1 MALVCSCIRHLMLVM
16 VHMRKFIFPLL
27 SFTESLTSFICVS
40 RRTGQSGPLGELF
53 DHCVDAINTTL
64 SVIIFSSVAGF
75 GYTWVLIVSQ
85 FATLANFYLS
95 TWEEFH
101 THKLFL
107 SEFSG
112 PVEGILSVVGLF
124 ILTGIFG
131 PGLWKRE
138 FFEVNL
144 SFLGLD
150 SDFKFTFTTGYI
162 IFGGIGLYFNINSA
176 RRNVHDHY
184 RQDSKGYYKALKGLS
199 PFFAYYATVF
209 AWLKYNPII
218 IEKYLLPFVLTI
230 GLTLAFSVGR
240 IIIGH
245 LTIQPFPYL
254 TPSLFIPFA
263 EFLIFK
269 SLTVMGYSAD
279 SITGDLIWTGF
290 GLSLGLYS
298 LFVLEIIYEITTY
311 LDIYALSIKH
321 PKTA

>member
-1 MALVCSCIRHLMLVM
+1 MSFYTRSLWI
-16 VHMRKFIFPLL
+16 ILL
-27 SFTESLTSFICVS
+27 ILFS

-53 DHCVDAINTTL
+53 DHCVDAVNTTL

-75 GYTWVLIVSQ
+75 GYSWLLIASQ
-85 FATLANFYLS
+85 FGTLANFYLS
-95 TWEEFH
+95 TWEEYH

-124 ILTGIFG
+124 TITGIFG
-131 PGLWKRE
+131 PQIWKTE
-138 FFEVNL
+138 FFEANL

-150 SDFKFTFTTGYI
+150 SDFKFTFTTAYI
-162 IFGGIGLYFNINSA
+162 IFGVIGLYFNIESA
-176 RRNVHDHY
+176 RRNVQDHY
-184 RQDSKGYYKALKGLS
+184 KNDSKSYFKALKGLS
-199 PFFAYYATVF
+199 PFFIYYATVF

-218 IEKYLLPFVLTI
+218 IEKYCLPFVLTV

-245 LTIQPFPYL
+245 LTLQKFPLL
-254 TPSLFIPFA
+254 TPSIFIPLA

-269 SLTVMGYSAD
+269 LLTLMGYSSD

-290 GLSLGLYS
+290 GLSLGFYS

-321 PKTA
+321 PKSS